1 MTGESAAGWSLHFY
15 DFQRRFVSVDDVVPG
30 LGDIADWAKRN
41 GARDGTPFF
50 LDPWGRADAVVNAY
64 WRDPAIKRRATA
76 PVRRYALSL
85 KIWLDFLHAVDV
97 RWD

>member
-1 MTGESAAGWSLHFY
+1 MAGKSAAGWSLHFY

-50 LDPWGRADAVVNAY
+50 LDPWGRADAVVKMAH
-64 WRDPAIKRRATA
+64 RSFLIRGA
-76 PVRRYALSL
+76 VRML
-85 KIWLDFLHAVDV
+85 W
-97 RWD
+97 